1 MRISIITVLCMLH
14 LHMLA
19 QDVDIKLLNNN
30 RIQTNKAGMFVL
42 GSWGAANIAGG
53 LAGYAIADNAE
64 WQSFHAMNAVW
75 GAVNGLIAVG
85 GYIGAKRELTLDY
98 SMDEAYDKY
107 KSSKRLYLINAGLD
121 VLYIGT
127 GAALMAYAPG
137 FRKPQ
142 MWSGFGKSI
151 AFQGIALLVFDGVMY
166 GAHQGKNRKWI
177 KALGGL
183 GMTSDGIGYI
193 YRF

>member
-1 MRISIITVLCMLH
+1 MLH